1 MPATPPDMSFS
12 EMIAK
17 QQGDLRLKVEHIL
30 TPSKSSP
37 NASPA
42 SGTPVAAPTDV
53 EDVKAEPPAPPPG
66 MHEEGSGTRRV
77 KKNRNQSAKK
87 NTIKVL
93 DPKDC
98 GGNCNCVQPAMTDT
112 GTGSD
117 VCKQEV
123 KMVHDVEVQTPTTL
137 PDVIR
142 DVMWTP
148 SGIEPVLEVEEDNG
162 ILEQGI
168 VEGNAVD
175 DIDNIETEKDAP

>member
-1 MPATPPDMSFS
+1 MQFA
-12 EMIAK
+12 
-17 QQGDLRLKVEHIL
+17 HH
-30 TPSKSSP
+30 SK
-37 NASPA
+37 
-42 SGTPVAAPTDV
+42 
-53 EDVKAEPPAPPPG
+53 
-66 MHEEGSGTRRV
+66 
-77 KKNRNQSAKK
+77 QSAKK

-123 KMVHDVEVQTPTTL
+123 KAVHDVEVQTTTTL

-148 SGIEPVLEVEEDNG
+148 SGIEPMLEIEEDNG

-168 VEGNAVD
+168 MEGNAVD
-175 DIDNIETEKDAP
+175 DIDNIETEKDAPESPEDVRFLENGPYPGGGALATFSR